1 MGLFVEEKKITT
13 EIDPYFFQ
21 YYHSLLAD
29 DKTNS
34 KNSCIRRLPKEIT
47 DSSSI
52 QDSIMIC
59 NW

>member
-1 MGLFVEEKKITT
+1 MGLFVEDEKITT

-34 KNSCIRRLPKEIT
+34 KNSCIRRLPKEIADPYST
-47 DSSSI
+47 QSKI
-52 QDSIMIC
+52 QP
-59 NW
+59 